1 MEWPVPEL
9 PDGPECPELPSGFL
23 QSLRPLFDIMDAEQR
38 GSVHVLE
45 IESRWRSGGGC
56 GGAPALPP
64 GVVQCLR
71 GAAPASGYLTF
82 DRLVAGLRSAL
93 TSPGAGP
100 DRGHAG
106 GCRQSV
112 GAGERS
118 GLRGGSSGSVLDVDT
133 RSCSAAEPHSGREER
148 TRPPLGV
155 RNNNLPECGG
165 GRGRPRDPPGK
176 EHPWVR
182 PGEERCIERRV
193 PPRLEVNGHP
203 GLEGQRL
210 LKADRR
216 QMIRCV
222 SEASCDGTAES
233 RRRGRTDRRHT
244 LTSGAEPGTA
254 PWSRRRQEE
263 EAALLKGL
271 ETMDRARDWLLRHIY
286 AARRRHMTGDATT
299 WGLGTQEQ
307 LLPKLQLVSRVLT
320 DLTSSSPQ
328 PNSGTTAAAMGS
340 GLTTRPNVSDIS
352 NNTQM
357 VSMLKEQNRQ
367 LTKEVTMKS
376 ERITRLEQ
384 QKSALIKQ
392 LFTARSQAVPEAGQL
407 DGTFA

>member
-23 QSLRPLFDIMDAEQR
+23 QSLRPLFDIMDAERR

-71 GAAPASGYLTF
+71 SAAPASGYLTF

-100 DRGHAG
+100 ERGHGG

-112 GAGERS
+112 GGGERP
-118 GLRGGSSGSVLDVDT
+118 GLRGGSSGGVLGVDT
-133 RSCSAAEPHSGREER
+133 RRCPAAGPRVER
-148 TRPPLGV
+148 TRSPLAV
-155 RNNNLPECGG
+155 RNTNVPESVG

-193 PPRLEVNGHP
+193 PPRLEVSGHP

-210 LKADRR
+210 PKADRR
-216 QMIRCV
+216 QMIRCL
-222 SEASCDGTAES
+222 SEASCGGTAES

-254 PWSRRRQEE
+254 PWSRGRQEE
-263 EAALLKGL
+263 EEAAALLKGL
-271 ETMDRARDWLLRHIY
+271 ELMDRARDWLLRHID
-286 AARRRHMTGDATT
+286 AARRRHMMGDAAT

-307 LLPKLQLVSRVLT
+307 LLPKLQLVSRVLA
-320 DLTSSSPQ
+320 DLTGSSPK
-328 PNSGTTAAAMGS
+328 PHSGTTAAAMCS
-340 GLTTRPNVSDIS
+340 GLTARPNVSDIS
-352 NNTQM
+352 NTTQM

-392 LFTARSQAVPEAGQL
+392 LFTARSQAVPEGGQL